1 MNTKKKFIII
11 SFVTLLIIAAFMLNQ
26 SEHESE
32 FKSVLILEEPIQ
44 LPDFS
49 LIDHEKKP
57 VSKDTFKGQWDLIFF
72 GFTNCPDICPTTI
85 HTLNLIKQKIKKS
98 DFEKTL
104 RIALVSVDPERDTPL
119 VLSQYINYFGD
130 QNIAIT
136 GDIEE
141 MTKLTKALGI
151 FFEKVFDDYDNY
163 TVNHSAAVLL
173 INPAAE
179 FSALFSAPHILE
191 DFIDDLKKIM
201 DDYL

>member
-85 HTLNLIKQKIKKS
+85 HTLNLIRQKIKQS

-104 RIALVSVDPERDTPL
+104 RIALVSVDPERDTPP

-141 MTKLTKALGI
+141 LTKLTKALGI